1 MVEHGSGKMVVAK
14 KTAPQKPQ
22 KTARMIRE
30 VRAPYVTDAVATPPK
45 LDRVARRP
53 TTDKPSKPKQRRR
66 TLTDEEKYAQDIRK
80 AQALIRK
87 FVPEGVSL
95 VDELIAEREAEVA
108 AERG

>member
-1 MVEHGSGKMVVAK
+1 MVKQASGKMVAAK
-14 KTAPQKPQ
+14 RAAPQKPQ

-30 VRAPYVTDAVATPPK
+30 VRAAYVTDAVVTPTK

-53 TTDKPSKPKQRRR
+53 TTDRPSSPKQRRKA
-66 TLTDEEKYAQDIRK
+66 LTDEEKYARDIRK
-80 AQALIRK
+80 AQALLRK
-87 FVPEGVSL
+87 FIPEGVSL